1 MNGENAWMY
10 MVGVLGGAY
19 KDDYFAPIMIA
30 EAISK
35 SVGTITGTRSH
46 SMMLTPEADNDD

>member
-1 MNGENAWMY
+1 MSGENAWMY

-46 SMMLTPEADNDD
+46 SMMLTPEVDNDD